1 MISITGRRVA
11 RIDATEAR
19 KPATIIAPIATPR

>member
-1 MISITGRRVA
+1 MISIDGRRVA

-19 KPATIIAPIATPR
+19 KTARTMAPIATAR